1 MRKLFCLSVLALLLS
16 VIAAAQTAD
25 EIVSKHIEAIGGVKR
40 IQAVKS
46 ELTIGIAEINSNKI
60 RVSYLRKRPNKVRT
74 EISALGI
81 TQIQAYDGHQGW
93 QVAPMKKDPEL
104 LTGDDLDDLKNDD
117 GIDGPLVNYKEKGY
131 RIELIGKEKTEG
143 ADTYNL
149 KLTYK
154 EGKVSNYYIDTGTFL
169 EVKSVS
175 TVKHKAGEE
184 ILERVTGDWKPVEGV
199 MYAYFTELR
208 RRGHPEQTVKIK
220 IEKVE
225 LNGPVEDSLFE
236 MPAIAAKP
244 ESPK

>member
-1 MRKLFCLSVLALLLS
+1 MRKFFCLSVPVFLLS
-16 VIAAAQTAD
+16 AIAAAQTAD
-25 EIVSKHIEAIGGVKR
+25 EIVAKHIEAIGGVKR
-40 IQAVKS
+40 MQAVKS
-46 ELTIGIAEINSNKI
+46 ELTIGIAEINGDKI
-60 RVSYLRKRPNKVRT
+60 RISYLRKRPHKVRSELST
-74 EISALGI
+74 HGI

-93 QVAPMKKDPEL
+93 QVTPIKKDPEL
-104 LTGDDLDDLKNDD
+104 LTGDDLDDLRNDD

-149 KLTYK
+149 KLTSK
-154 EGKVSNYYIDTGTFL
+154 EGKVSNSYIDTGTFL
-169 EVKSVS
+169 EVKNVT

-184 ILERVTGDWKPVEGV
+184 IVERVTGDWRPVDGV

-208 RRGHPEQTVKIK
+208 QRGRPEQTVKIK

-225 LNGPVEDSLFE
+225 LNGPAEDSLFE

>member
-1 MRKLFCLSVLALLLS
+1 MRKLFCLSVSVFLLS
-16 VIAAAQTAD
+16 VIAAAQTAE
-25 EIVSKHIEAIGGVKR
+25 EIVAKHIEAIGGVKR

-46 ELTIGIAEINSNKI
+46 ELTNEIAKINGNKI
-60 RVSYLRKRPNKVRT
+60 RLSYLRKRPNKVQWELST
-74 EISALGI
+74 QGI
-81 TQIQAYDGHQGW
+81 TQIHAYDGHQGW
-93 QVAPMKKDPEL
+93 EVTSIKKDPVL

-149 KLTYK
+149 KLTSK
-154 EGKVSNYYIDTGTFL
+154 EGKVSNYYIDIGTFL
-169 EVKSVS
+169 EVKRVGI
-175 TVKHKAGEE
+175 TKHKAGEE
-184 ILERVTGDWKPVEGV
+184 ILETVTGDWRPVDGV

-208 RRGHPEQTVKIK
+208 KRGHPEQTVKIK

-225 LNGPVEDSLFE
+225 LNGPAEDSLFA

-244 ESPK
+244 ESTK